1 MEQKNYKNKFSFIH
15 QSLDGGEYD
24 VVIKESATL
33 FEVAMKQ
40 IFHQAITKLPFADR
54 KELNKAEEEIGK
66 GNKGVDD
73 FTFGQLVG
81 LYRQSK
87 LFKKWENYSDVDLG
101 ILTSLDLN
109 SIVEMRNK
117 LMHKDGSCSKFEAE
131 LVFNYLKNFF
141 ASLGLADIEEAVEKV
156 FVQHVDVP
164 PNITIVNNE
173 FDINLIKKQNKD
185 SSYCPVEYDEL
196 SRLRKQSKL
205 REETDLSGL
214 EYGLSLMDKKED
226 LIGLDIGCSEGFV
239 TNERFSKLNGF
250 THIIGVDQSQGA
262 IEKANK
268 SNYKNHSFYNVD
280 IETKEGIQLLK
291 DKLVELDKDGFDLI
305 FSSAVFH
312 HLTNPTK
319 VLRDL
324 RKLMN
329 KNGVIVIITYDDWLT
344 IAYPDENNIVE
355 KIFTLSEK
363 IPGMSNRR
371 HGRQIYNQLWKTG
384 FRNMKLFLDKLD
396 TANKEIDD
404 RLELFTENFEWRPNY
419 IKRAIEKYPEKKAEL
434 EKDLEWMEVAL
445 ENLEE
450 MVEEEDFFL
459 MEPVVIA
466 VGQKV

>member
-1 MEQKNYKNKFSFIH
+1 
-15 QSLDGGEYD
+15 
-24 VVIKESATL
+24 
-33 FEVAMKQ
+33 
-40 IFHQAITKLPFADR
+40 
-54 KELNKAEEEIGK
+54 
-66 GNKGVDD
+66 
-73 FTFGQLVG
+73 
-81 LYRQSK
+81 
-87 LFKKWENYSDVDLG
+87 
-101 ILTSLDLN
+101 
-109 SIVEMRNK
+109 
-117 LMHKDGSCSKFEAE
+117 
-131 LVFNYLKNFF
+131 
-141 ASLGLADIEEAVEKV
+141 
-156 FVQHVDVP
+156 
-164 PNITIVNNE
+164 
-173 FDINLIKKQNKD
+173 
-185 SSYCPVEYDEL
+185 
-196 SRLRKQSKL
+196 
-205 REETDLSGL
+205 
-214 EYGLSLMDKKED
+214 MDKKED

-450 MVEEEDFFL
+450 MFEEEDFFL